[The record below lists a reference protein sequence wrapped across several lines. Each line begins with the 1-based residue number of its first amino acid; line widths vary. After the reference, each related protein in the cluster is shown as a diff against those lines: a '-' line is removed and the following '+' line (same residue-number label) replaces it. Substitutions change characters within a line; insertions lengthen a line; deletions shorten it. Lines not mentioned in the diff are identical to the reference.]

1 MIDTASRRP
10 PLWLIFSI
18 TATGIMANTLIIASI
33 PDILAHFDRPDGDAG
48 ILVAVSPLPAIVLA
62 PVGGILADRFGRRA
76 VLLPSLVLFG
86 IGGLASGM
94 APTFEL
100 LLVFR
105 FVQGIGSASMLGM
118 SLIVIGDHWT
128 GTDRGRII
136 GMNAAVLTGCLAI
149 FPALGGL
156 LNALGGWRL
165 AFTPYALALVTALL
179 ILRLLPPIALG
190 PRVTLRDQVHSASV
204 GLRQPIVILMLALA
218 FIVFCVLFALF
229 LTAMPIHLEEEF
241 GLGAGQRG
249 MVFVAPAVMSAVV
262 ALRAASIRNAL
273 GDRRVLFIG
282 TALWAGSYLVIG
294 LAGSVAVL
302 IVASL
307 GFAFSEGTVIPMIQD
322 TVNSRTTAET
332 RGAVISMLTAVTR
345 LGQTTGP
352 LIAKPLLD
360 ATSSTTIFLLGA
372 ALMAGLTVAQ
382 PVAWA
387 VRRRVEGT
395 APGGHGAGR
404 GTAPGGHGS
413 VATAGRASTT

>member
-1 MIDTASRRP
+1 MTGAAVRRP

-33 PDILAHFDRPDGDAG
+33 PDILEHFDRPDGDAG

-62 PVGGILADRFGRRA
+62 PVGGLLADRFGRRA

-86 IGGLASGM
+86 IGGLASGL

-100 LLVFR
+100 LLLFR

-118 SLIVIGDHWT
+118 SLIVIGDHWG
-128 GTDRGRII
+128 GTDRGRLI
-136 GMNAAVLTGCLAI
+136 GTNAAVLTTCLAI

-156 LNALGGWRL
+156 LNSVGGWRL
-165 AFTPYALALVTALL
+165 AFAPYALALVTALL
-179 ILRLLPPIALG
+179 ILRLLPAIELG
-190 PRVTLRDQVHSASV
+190 PEVPLRDQVRAAGV
-204 GLRQPIVILMLALA
+204 GLRQPIVVLMLTLA

-249 MVFVAPAVMSAVV
+249 LVFVAPAVVTAVV
-262 ALRAASIRNAL
+262 ALRATSIREAL
-273 GDRRVLFIG
+273 GDRWVLLVG
-282 TALWAGSYLVIG
+282 TALWSVSYLVIG
-294 LAGSVAVL
+294 LAGSIAVV

-307 GFAFSEGTVIPMIQD
+307 GFAFSEGTVIPMVQD
-322 TVNSRTTAET
+322 TVNSHTTADT

-382 PVAWA
+382 PLAWA
-387 VRRRVEGT
+387 VRRRVGGASGEGRGPV
-395 APGGHGAGR
+395 AAVGR
-404 GTAPGGHGS
+404 GTA
-413 VATAGRASTT
+413 